1 MFKHK
6 CKIFLNNLY
15 VLYKSMTYDCGV
27 YAYKVPFDADF
38 AVAHDVS
45 LTV

>member
-1 MFKHK
+1 
-6 CKIFLNNLY
+6 
-15 VLYKSMTYDCGV
+15 MTYDCGV
-27 YAYKVPFDADF
+27 YAYKVPFGADF